1 MADRSLSD
9 RTMISVGKS
18 SISVPRIL
26 KRLLEAAIA
35 SGLTAL
41 VSLVIILV
49 NSMLTAKGGFTQGFE
64 IWSGFVR
71 RPDIIATMALTAIV
85 AITYYNWQSRQDRR

>member
-26 KRLLEAAIA
+26 KRLLEATIA

-64 IWSGFVR
+64 TWSAFVR
-71 RPDIIATMALTAIV
+71 RPDIIATMLLTAIV
-85 AITYYNWQSRQDRR
+85 AITYFNWQSRQDRR